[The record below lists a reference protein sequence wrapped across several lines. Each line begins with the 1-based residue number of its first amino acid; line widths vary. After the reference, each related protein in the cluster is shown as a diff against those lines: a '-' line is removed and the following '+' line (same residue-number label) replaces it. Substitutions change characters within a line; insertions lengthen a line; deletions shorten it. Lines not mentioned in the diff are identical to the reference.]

1 MARQPLFLGE
11 CSQRLQGM
19 PLYKRALSVFFF
31 CPTQVGS
38 QKSGEAGEMGE
49 SI

>member
-19 PLYKRALSVFFF
+19 PLYKRALSGFF